1 MFRAIALFTAAI
13 AATVAMVGAGPAAA
27 QCRLC
32 DAPQTSRAED
42 SDKGAIRVEV
52 ETSLNFDRL
61 ILFGNGSG
69 SAQLRPDGSAS
80 TAGAVTDISP
90 RAMAGTVTLHGEP
103 GRSIK
108 IDLPRRI
115 LLHSLSGGEV
125 SFDDVTSDLPSLP
138 RLDSM
143 GNLTF
148 RIGGRLTVSGDADGD
163 YRGDL
168 PINAD
173 YL

>member
-1 MFRAIALFTAAI
+1 MFRGNALIAAAI
-13 AATVAMVGAGPAAA
+13 AGVTVVAAPPPADA

-32 DAPQTSRAED
+32 DAPQTSRVADE
-42 SDKGAIRVEV
+42 DKGEIRIEV
-52 ETSLNFDRL
+52 ETNLNFDRL
-61 ILFGNGSG
+61 ILSG
-69 SAQLRPDGSAS
+69 AGDGAAQLRPDGSAS
-80 TAGAVTDISP
+80 ATGSVTDVSP
-90 RAMAGTVTLHGEP
+90 RAMVGTVTLHGEP
-103 GRSIK
+103 GRGIR

-115 LLHSLSGGEV
+115 VLHSLNGGEV
-125 SFDDVTSDLPSLP
+125 SFDEVVSDLPSLP

-148 RIGGRLTVSGDADGD
+148 RIGGRLTVSGDSDGE

-168 PINAD
+168 PITAD

>member
-1 MFRAIALFTAAI
+1 MFRPIALFAAAI
-13 AATVAMVGAGPAAA
+13 AATAVVVGPRPAGA

-42 SDKGAIRVEV
+42 SEKGAIRVEV

-61 ILFGNGSG
+61 ILFGSGSG

-80 TAGAVTDISP
+80 TTGSVTDISP
-90 RAMAGTVTLHGEP
+90 RAMVGTVVLHGEP
-103 GRSIK
+103 GRGIS

-115 LLHSLSGGEV
+115 VLHSLTGGEI
-125 SFDDVTSDLPSLP
+125 SFDDVVSDLPSMP

-148 RIGGRLTVSGDADGD
+148 RIGGRLTVTGDADGD

-168 PINAD
+168 PITAD

>member
-1 MFRAIALFTAAI
+1 MRSRTSVRGQWSGRSLFTASP
-13 AATVAMVGAGPAAA
+13 GA
-27 QCRLC
+27 
-32 DAPQTSRAED
+32 
-42 SDKGAIRVEV
+42 AIR
-52 ETSLNFDRL
+52 
-61 ILFGNGSG
+61 
-69 SAQLRPDGSAS
+69 
-80 TAGAVTDISP
+80 
-90 RAMAGTVTLHGEP
+90 
-103 GRSIK
+103 

-115 LLHSLSGGEV
+115 VLHSLSGGEV
-125 SFDDVTSDLPSLP
+125 SFDDVASDLPSMP

-168 PINAD
+168 PITAD

>member
-1 MFRAIALFTAAI
+1 MFRAIALYAAAI
-13 AATVAMVGAGPAAA
+13 AATAAMVEPRPAAA

-32 DAPQTSRAED
+32 DAPLTNRAED

-61 ILFGNGSG
+61 ILFGSGSG

-80 TAGAVTDISP
+80 ATGSVTDISP
-90 RAMAGTVTLHGEP
+90 RAMAGTVTLHGDP
-103 GRSIK
+103 GRSIR

-115 LLHSLSGGEV
+115 VLHSLTGGEV

-148 RIGGRLTVSGDADGD
+148 RIGGRLTVTGDADGD

-168 PINAD
+168 SITAD